1 MKLID
6 VPLQTFNNG
15 SQSSDII
22 LEVNNLYKMST
33 FKELGLNDEILKALT
48 DLGYETPSEIQ
59 EKAVPQV
66 ISSTQDLKAFAQTGT
81 GKTAA
86 FSLPVLQNLDASS
99 KATQAII
106 LSPTRELAVQIG
118 KNIESFAKYMK
129 GVNVLTVYGGANIQ
143 DQIRGLNKGVQI
155 VVGTPGRTVDLIKRR
170 ALKLD
175 NVKWLILDEADEM
188 LNMGFKDELD
198 QVLEVT
204 PDDKQTLLF
213 SATFPREVESIARNY
228 MNNPIEI
235 TAGKKNTG
243 SDNVSNEYYVVTERN
258 RYPALKRI
266 CDANPDVYGIVFCR
280 TKRETAQVAE
290 NLIQD
295 GYNADALHGDLSQGQ
310 RDGVMQKFRAK
321 SLQILV
327 ATDVAARGLDV
338 NSLTH
343 VINYKLPDQTEA
355 YTHRSGRTGRA
366 GKTGISI
373 ALITNKEVGR
383 LRPIERK
390 INKKFEKKE
399 VPTGEVICKNQLFS
413 LIENVKE
420 TEVNHDQIDSYL
432 ETIYGSLE
440 GLNRE
445 ELIQKFVSVEFNKF
459 LKYYANSRDLN
470 DAERASSSRDDDR
483 GKSRDDENMTR
494 FFINLGRKDELNPG
508 KLIGLINEQDIT
520 NNVEIGQIEI
530 LDTFSFF
537 ELDKNFTD
545 ETISSFQGAE
555 FNGRSVNV
563 EVTEKKKRAGGGG
576 GRRNDRRGGSEERRG
591 RGRRYE
597 GGGRS
602 DRKEGG
608 RSDRGDSRRRE
619 TGSSDR
625 GERRSSD
632 RPDRSDRSSSDRPE
646 RSSGFG
652 RRRD

>member
-1 MKLID
+1 
-6 VPLQTFNNG
+6 
-15 SQSSDII
+15 
-22 LEVNNLYKMST
+22 MST

-66 ISSTQDLKAFAQTGT
+66 ISSSTDLKAFAQTGT

-86 FSLPVLQNLDASS
+86 FSLPILQLLDNSN

-118 KNIESFAKYMK
+118 KNIESFSKYMK
-129 GVNVLTVYGGANIQ
+129 GVNVATVYGGANI
-143 DQIRGLNKGVQI
+143 DEQIRKLKKGVQI
-155 VVGTPGRTVDLIKRR
+155 VVGTPGRTVDLIKRKQ
-170 ALKLD
+170 LKLE

-204 PDDKQTLLF
+204 PEEKQTLLF

-228 MNNPIEI
+228 MTNPVEI
-235 TAGKKNTG
+235 TAGQKNKG
-243 SDNVSNEYYVVTERN
+243 SDNVSNQYYLVTERN

-266 CDANPDVYGIVFCR
+266 CDANPDIYGIVFCR
-280 TKRETAQVAE
+280 TKRETQQVAD

-295 GYNADALHGDLSQGQ
+295 GYNADALHGDLSQNQ
-310 RDGVMQKFRAK
+310 RDSVMQKFRAK
-321 SLQILV
+321 SLQMLV

-338 NSLTH
+338 NNLTH

-366 GKTGISI
+366 GNTGISI

-390 INKKFEKKE
+390 INKKFEKQN
-399 VPTGEVICKNQLFS
+399 VPSGEEICKSQLFS
-413 LIENVKE
+413 LINNVKE
-420 TEVNHDQIDSYL
+420 TEVNHAEIDKFL
-432 ETIYGSLE
+432 ETIYSNLE
-440 GLNRE
+440 GLTRE

-459 LKYYANSRDLN
+459 LKYYTNSRDLN
-470 DAERASSSRDDDR
+470 ESERSRTDDR
-483 GKSRDDENMTR
+483 GKARDDENMTR
-494 FFINLGRKDELNPG
+494 FFVNLGRKDDLNPA
-508 KLIGLINEQDIT
+508 KLIGLINEQEIT
-520 NNVEIGQIEI
+520 ENVEIGQIEI

-545 ETISSFQGAE
+545 ETVAAFVDTT

-563 EVTEKKKRAGGGG
+563 EITQKKKRSGGG
-576 GRRNDRRGGSEERRG
+576 GRRRGGSEDRRG
-591 RGRRYE
+591 RGRRFE
-597 GGGRS
+597 GRGGRS
-602 DRKEGG
+602 DR
-608 RSDRGDSRRRE
+608 SDSRRRDS
-619 TGSSDR
+619 GSD
-625 GERRSSD
+625 RRSSGGDRKNSNDRGDRRD
-632 RPDRSDRSSSDRPE
+632 RPDRSDRSDRRSSSSDRSE
-646 RSSGFG
+646 GFG
-652 RRRD
+652 RRRKS

>member
-1 MKLID
+1 
-6 VPLQTFNNG
+6 
-15 SQSSDII
+15 
-22 LEVNNLYKMST
+22 MST

-86 FSLPVLQNLDASS
+86 FSLPILQKLDASS

-118 KNIESFAKYMK
+118 KNIESFSKYMR

-143 DQIRGLNKGVQI
+143 DQIRGLNRGVQI

-175 NVKWLILDEADEM
+175 NVQWLILDEADEM

-204 PDDKQTLLF
+204 PESKQTLLF

-228 MNNPIEI
+228 MDNPVEI
-235 TAGKKNTG
+235 TAGQKNRG

-295 GYNADALHGDLSQGQ
+295 GYNADALHGDLSQAQ

-338 NSLTH
+338 NNLTH

-366 GKTGISI
+366 GNKGISI

-390 INKKFEKKE
+390 INKKFEKKV
-399 VPTGEVICKNQLFS
+399 VPTGEEICKSQLFS
-413 LIENVKE
+413 LINNVKE
-420 TEVNHDQIDSYL
+420 TEVNHEQIDSYL
-432 ETIYGSLE
+432 ESIYSSLE
-440 GLNRE
+440 GLDRE
-445 ELIQKFVSVEFNKF
+445 ALIQKFVSVEFNKF
-459 LKYYANSRDLN
+459 LKYYSNSRDLN
-470 DAERASSSRDDDR
+470 DAERTSSRGDRSDDR

-508 KLIGLINEQDIT
+508 KLIGLINDQNIT
-520 NNVEIGQIEI
+520 DNVEIGQIEI

-545 ETISSFQGAE
+545 ETIAAFGDVSL
-555 FNGRSVNV
+555 NGRSVNV
-563 EVTEKKKRAGGGG
+563 EITQKKKRSGGGG
-576 GRRNDRRGGSEERRG
+576 GRRGGSEERRG
-591 RGRRYE
+591 RGRRFE
-597 GGGRS
+597 GRGRSDDRGGRS
-602 DRKEGG
+602 DSRRRDGG
-608 RSDRGDSRRRE
+608 GSDRRSSDRRSASSDRGDRR
-619 TGSSDR
+619 
-625 GERRSSD
+625 D
-632 RPDRSDRSSSDRPE
+632 RPDRSDRSD
-646 RSSGFG
+646 RSSSERPQRSEGFG
-652 RRRD
+652 RRRS